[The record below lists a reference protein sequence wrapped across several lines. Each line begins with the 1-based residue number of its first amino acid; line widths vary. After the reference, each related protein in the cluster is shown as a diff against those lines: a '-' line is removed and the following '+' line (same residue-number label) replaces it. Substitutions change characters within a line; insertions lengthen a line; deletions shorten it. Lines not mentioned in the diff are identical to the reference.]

1 MPKEYLLNRH
11 ERERVFVLIS
21 KQRSCLI
28 LVILSLSSNEGR
40 DRLYKVIDSQN
51 AATVKIDINFSL
63 NQIAI
68 LSITVLTCK
77 NSLELL

>member
-51 AATVKIDINFSL
+51 AATVKIDKNFSH
-63 NQIAI
+63 NQLAI
-68 LSITVLTCK
+68 LSITVK
-77 NSLELL
+77 NDLNTL